1 MYKSRAPQPDAD
13 ADGWWVAKE
22 AQELVKVKMVEAEIE
37 LADELAEDTSVY
49 ENIGKHMRALQDRI
63 EALEANQERK
73 DWGVF
78 QAGTAYAK
86 GAVVSH
92 NGAGWIAR
100 RDHAEGVPGSPDSGW
115 RMFSKSKGNV

>member
-1 MYKSRAPQPDAD
+1 MYRSRAPGPDAEE
-13 ADGWWVAKE
+13 ADDWVAKE
-22 AQELVKVKMVEAEIE
+22 LAKVKTVEAEIE
-37 LADELAEDTSVY
+37 VAEAEDMTVY
-49 ENIGKHMRALQDRI
+49 ENIGRHLRALTDRI
-63 EALEANQERK
+63 EILEANLERK

-100 RDHAEGVPGSPDSGW
+100 RDHAEGVPGSPNSGW
-115 RMFSKSKGNV
+115 RMFQKSEGNRP